1 MQIDKIFNETELAI
15 FCRQTHFSF
24 DDCHQSEDGA
34 IYALDEHSGQ
44 IFIGE
49 DLFRNNVHDLDTLA
63 SVSLDDD
70 GIILLT
76 FKDSSSIQIK
86 TDDGEAEAF
95 VSRLRECIGEGEDE
109 IALEEEIAPQEEAT
123 VPEEEFVPEEDVT
136 APAAEETADDDE
148 DIVLKLSDE
157 EYIETY
163 SRLVNTGRSKAV
175 AYLVSEA
182 RMSVED
188 ANRVVD
194 GIDGIEDMVEVVP
207 EPDFNRD
214 GSMSGKAVLDV
225 VRTLKPG
232 DRIHLEYKPL
242 IGKVRLLE
250 AEFLRVGVE
259 SFGQKYL
266 TINEYAC
273 DYQSLVKDVMRDLF
287 DYMYLGVFCEESAS
301 ETDIHLKRVRVI
313 ENISNK

>member
-95 VSRLRECIGEGEDE
+95 VSRLRDCIGEGEDE
-109 IALEEEIAPQEEAT
+109 IAREEEIAPQEEAT

-136 APAAEETADDDE
+136 APAAEETADDD
-148 DIVLKLSDE
+148 DVVLKMSDE

-163 SRLVNTGRSKAV
+163 SRLINTGRSKAI

-194 GIDGIEDMVEVVP
+194 GIDGVEDMVEVVP

-232 DRIHLEYKPL
+232 DRIHLEYKSL

-250 AEFLRVGVE
+250 AEFLKVGVE

-266 TINEYAC
+266 TINEYAS